1 MIFHKNHRL
10 ADDSHEIS
18 YLIFF
23 RKIRKMSQKLL
34 SAAVVIGALRVN
46 KLKGNKVPGGLGVH
60 IYLPFIAG
68 KQCAVWFPSIP
79 LCDRGRWFQFWSLS
93 TEQ

>member
-1 MIFHKNHRL
+1 ML

-23 RKIRKMSQKLL
+23 RKFEKMLKNLS

-46 KLKGNKVPGGLGVH
+46 SVH
-60 IYLPFIAG
+60 CYLIHSSRMEFPTRINWTSPFP
-68 KQCAVWFPSIP
+68 F
-79 LCDRGRWFQFWSLS
+79 
-93 TEQ
+93 